1 MSNTVTSAFID
12 LATFDEIEKYLYNG
26 PTAITFFVRCV
37 RKATWF
43 AQVPVPLTQNAGNP
57 EFDGDVAFQISRA
70 GDYLLHVWLRATLP
84 AVSIGT
90 SAGGAGIR
98 WCANIGHNLI
108 DLTWISFNDLKV
120 QEFDS
125 FWLDMWSAFTVPA
138 SKRTGYNNMVGNV
151 ADLTNPSTALPAYTI
166 NVPLPYFFT
175 RDTGVALPTAAL
187 PYNEMRIH
195 FEFRRWQ
202 ELLIFDGAAGPS
214 DLVTA
219 TSAISLRNV
228 QLWANYAV
236 VSNEERVKMGK
247 CPRDMVI
254 EQVQRHGGR
263 AFQAA
268 NVTVNSNASYDIRFS
283 HSIKAL
289 FWNIANTTICNSTNG
304 NAAREWSNYTT
315 GGTCSVSPN
324 DNQVFNGLDG
334 TDPISLSSLLYE
346 NTYRLFEMGSD
357 YFSLVQPWYHFTSV
371 PEETGYHVY
380 SFALHPESMDPSAST
395 NFGKLTNVSLQLT
408 PSADA
413 VTANSPNQ
421 ELPTQQ
427 FQVYIRGLNFNI
439 VRVSGGGFYPSKQ
452 GGQKR
457 REKYHAD
464 EMLAL
469 SSEER
474 LSSNN
479 WFNPVTAGASLITCY

>member
-26 PTAITFFVRCV
+26 PTAITYFVRCV

-57 EFDGDVAFQISRA
+57 EFNGDVAFQISRA

-84 AVSIGT
+84 EISISAPSEAGT
-90 SAGGAGIR
+90 GIR
-98 WCANIGHNLI
+98 WAANIGHNLI

-138 SKRTGYNNMVGNV
+138 SKRNGYNNMIGNV
-151 ADLTNPSTALPAYTI
+151 ADLTTPTLTLPAYTV

-195 FEFRRWQ
+195 FEFRDWR
-202 ELLIFDGAAGPS
+202 ELLIFDGAANP
-214 DLVTA
+214 DNLNTA
-219 TSAISLRNV
+219 QSNISLRNV

-263 AFQAA
+263 SFNAA
-268 NVTVNSNASYDIRFS
+268 QIGVNSNASYDVRFS

-289 FWNIANTTICNSTNG
+289 FWNVCNSTVCN
-304 NAAREWSNYTT
+304 R
-315 GGTCSVSPN
+315 
-324 DNQVFNGLDG
+324 
-334 TDPISLSSLLYE
+334 
-346 NTYRLFEMGSD
+346 
-357 YFSLVQPWYHFTSV
+357 
-371 PEETGYHVY
+371 
-380 SFALHPESMDPSAST
+380 
-395 NFGKLTNVSLQLT
+395 
-408 PSADA
+408 
-413 VTANSPNQ
+413 
-421 ELPTQQ
+421 
-427 FQVYIRGLNFNI
+427 
-439 VRVSGGGFYPSKQ
+439 
-452 GGQKR
+452 
-457 REKYHAD
+457 
-464 EMLAL
+464 
-469 SSEER
+469 
-474 LSSNN
+474 
-479 WFNPVTAGASLITCY
+479 

>member
-26 PTAITFFVRCV
+26 PTAITYFVRCV
-37 RKATWF
+37 RKSTWF

-57 EFDGDVAFQISRA
+57 QFNGDVAFQISRA

-84 AVSIGT
+84 AISISQTSSGGT
-90 SAGGAGIR
+90 GIR
-98 WCANIGHNLI
+98 WAANIGHNLI

-125 FWLDMWSAFTVPA
+125 FWLDMWSAFTVSA
-138 SKRTGYNNMVGNV
+138 SKRNGYNNMIGNV
-151 ADLTNPSTALPAYTI
+151 ADLTNTTLSLPAYTVNI
-166 NVPLPYFFT
+166 PLPYFFT
-175 RDTGVALPTAAL
+175 RDTGIALPTAAL

-195 FEFRRWQ
+195 FEFRNWN
-202 ELLIFDGAAGPS
+202 ELLIFDGNAGPN
-214 DLVTA
+214 DLNA
-219 TSAISLRNV
+219 NSANPQLTSV

-263 AFQAA
+263 AFNAA
-268 NVTVNSNASYDIRFS
+268 SVGINSNAVFDIRFS

-289 FWNIANTTICNSTNG
+289 FWNVCNSTICNSTNG
-304 NAAREWSNYTT
+304 NQAREWSNYTT
-315 GGTCSVSPN
+315 GGVCSDEPN
-324 DNQVFNGLDG
+324 NNQVINGLDG

-346 NTYRLFEMGSD
+346 NTYRLFDMGSD
-357 YFSLVQPWYHFTSV
+357 YFSLVQPWFFWTSI

-380 SFALHPESMDPSAST
+380 SFALEPESMDPTAST

-408 PSADA
+408 PSQDA
-413 VTANSPNQ
+413 VDAVGSTIP
-421 ELPTQQ
+421 QQ
-427 FQVYIRGLNFNI
+427 FQVYIRALNFNV
-439 VRVSGGGFYPSKQ
+439 VRVSGGALGLKASP
-452 GGQKR
+452 QK
-457 REKYHAD
+457 YCAS
-464 EMLAL
+464 EMLDL
-469 SSEER
+469 SLEKR
-474 LSSNN
+474 LVSNT
-479 WFNPVTAGASLITCY
+479 PVWVR

>member
-57 EFDGDVAFQISRA
+57 QFNGDVAFQISRA
-70 GDYLLHVWLRATLP
+70 GDYLLHTWLRFCLP
-84 AVSIGT
+84 AVS
-90 SAGGAGIR
+90 AEGGDVR
-98 WCANIGHNLI
+98 WCRNIGHNLI
-108 DLTWISFNDLKV
+108 DLCWISFNDLKV

-125 FWLDMWSAFTVPA
+125 YWLDMWSQFTIPA
-138 SKRTGYNNMVGNV
+138 SKQNGYNNMIGNV
-151 ADLTNPSTALPAYTI
+151 AELTTEGLAELPEYTV
-166 NVPLPYFFT
+166 NVPLPFFFT

-195 FEFRRWQ
+195 FEFRSLD
-202 ELLIFDGAAGPS
+202 ELLIGEYDGSPQ
-214 DLVTA
+214 LK
-219 TSAISLRNV
+219 NV

-263 AFQAA
+263 SFNAA
-268 NVTVNSNASYDIRFS
+268 QIGTSSNTPYDIRFS

-289 FWNIANTTICNSTNG
+289 FWNVANTTREDPSRP
-304 NAAREWSNYTT
+304 AREWSNYTT
-315 GGTCSVSPN
+315 GSLAGPPEQAPDDLIVEGGYP
-324 DNQVFNGLDG
+324 GG
-334 TDPISLSSLLYE
+334 ADPVAATSLLYE
-346 NTYRLFEMGSD
+346 NTFRLFEMGSD
-357 YFSLVQPWYHFTSV
+357 YFSLVQPWYHFTSI

-380 SFALHPESMDPSAST
+380 SFALNPEAMDPSGTT

-408 PSADA
+408 PSAA
-413 VTANSPNQ
+413 AFEANTKPEDRLDSTNP
-421 ELPTQQ
+421 LPQQ
-427 FQVYIRGLNFNI
+427 TFQVFIRALNFNI
-439 VRVSGGGFYPSKQ
+439 VRVSGG
-452 GGQKR
+452 
-457 REKYHAD
+457 
-464 EMLAL
+464 AL
-469 SSEER
+469 G
-474 LSSNN
+474 L
-479 WFNPVTAGASLITCY
+479 PVL

>member
-26 PTAITFFVRCV
+26 PTAVTYFVRCV
-37 RKATWF
+37 RKSTWF

-57 EFDGDVAFQISRA
+57 EFNGDVAFQISRA

-84 AVSIGT
+84 SVSIVSGP
-90 SAGGAGIR
+90 SVPGSGIR

-125 FWLDMWSAFTVPA
+125 YWLDMWSEFTVSA
-138 SKRTGYNNMVGNV
+138 SKRNGYNNMIGHVF
-151 ADLTNPSTALPAYTI
+151 DLTNTTNVLPSYTV

-175 RDTGVALPTAAL
+175 RDSGVALPTAAL

-195 FEFRRWQ
+195 FEFRNWT
-202 ELLIFDGAAGPS
+202 ELLIIDGDAQ
-214 DLVTA
+214 LA
-219 TSAISLRNV
+219 TSPSNIRLSNV

-263 AFQAA
+263 SFNPAQ
-268 NVTVNSNASYDIRFS
+268 VGVNSNSSYDIRFS

-289 FWNIANTTICNSTNG
+289 FWNVANTTICSGGVGTVNQ
-304 NAAREWSNYTT
+304 AREWSNYTT
-315 GGTCSVSPN
+315 GGACSSIPN
-324 DNQVFNGLDG
+324 NNFVLNGEDG
-334 TDPISLSSLLYE
+334 SDPIALSSLLYE

-357 YFSLVQPWYHFTSV
+357 YFSLVQPYYFFTSI
-371 PEETGYHVY
+371 PEHTGYHVY
-380 SFALHPESMDPSAST
+380 SFALHPEAMDPSAST

-413 VTANSPNQ
+413 VNAAQALDQAGQPVETAENQ
-421 ELPTQQ
+421 V
-427 FQVYIRGLNFNI
+427 FQVFIRALNFNI
-439 VRVSGGGFYPSKQ
+439 VRVSGG
-452 GGQKR
+452 
-457 REKYHAD
+457 
-464 EMLAL
+464 AL
-469 SSEER
+469 G
-474 LSSNN
+474 L
-479 WFNPVTAGASLITCY
+479 PVL

>member
-26 PTAITFFVRCV
+26 PTAITYFVRCV

-43 AQVPVPLTQNAGNP
+43 SQVPVPLTQNAGNP
-57 EFDGDVAFQISRA
+57 EFNGDVAFQISRA

-84 AVSIGT
+84 EVSIAVSGQPA
-90 SAGGAGIR
+90 AGFGIR
-98 WCANIGHNLI
+98 WAANIGHNLI

-125 FWLDMWSAFTVPA
+125 YWLDMWSAFTIPA
-138 SKRTGYNNMVGNV
+138 SKRNGYNNMIGNI
-151 ADLTNPSTALPAYTI
+151 ADLTTPTFVLPAYTV

-175 RDTGVALPTAAL
+175 RETGISLPTAAL

-195 FEFRRWQ
+195 FEFRDWR
-202 ELLIFDGAAGPS
+202 ELLIFDGGASPN
-214 DLVTA
+214 DLMTNSR
-219 TSAISLRNV
+219 TPSLRNV

-263 AFQAA
+263 AFNAA
-268 NVTVNSNASYDIRFS
+268 QIGVNSNASYDIRFS

-289 FWNIANTTICNSTNG
+289 FWNVANTTICNSASG
-304 NAAREWSNYTT
+304 NQAREWSNYTT
-315 GGTCSVSPN
+315 GGVCSAVPN
-324 DNQVFNGLDG
+324 DNQVIQGLDG

-357 YFSLVQPWYHFTSV
+357 YFSLVQPFYFFTSI

-380 SFALHPESMDPSAST
+380 SYALQPEALDPTAST
-395 NFGKLTNVSLQLT
+395 NYGKLTNVSLQLT
-408 PSADA
+408 PSQDA
-413 VTANSPNQ
+413 VTANTATDEFPA
-421 ELPTQQ
+421 QQ
-427 FQVYIRGLNFNI
+427 FQVYIRALNFNI
-439 VRVSGGGFYPSKQ
+439 VRVSGG
-452 GGQKR
+452 
-457 REKYHAD
+457 
-464 EMLAL
+464 AL
-469 SSEER
+469 G
-474 LSSNN
+474 L
-479 WFNPVTAGASLITCY
+479 PVL

>member
-26 PTAITFFVRCV
+26 PTAITYFVRCV

-57 EFDGDVAFQISRA
+57 EFNGDVAFQISRA

-84 AVSIGT
+84 AVEISGLE
-90 SAGGAGIR
+90 GQGLPGIR
-98 WCANIGHNLI
+98 WAANIGHNLI

-125 FWLDMWSAFTVPA
+125 FWLDMWSSFTVPA
-138 SKRTGYNNMVGNV
+138 SKRNGYNNMIGNV
-151 ADLTNPSTALPAYTI
+151 ADLTTPTLSLPAYTV

-195 FEFRRWQ
+195 FEFRDWR
-202 ELLIFDGAAGPS
+202 ELLIFDGDANPI

-219 TSAISLRNV
+219 QSNISLRNV

-263 AFQAA
+263 SFNAA
-268 NVTVNSNASYDIRFS
+268 QIGINSNASYDIRFS

-289 FWNIANTTICNSTNG
+289 FWNVCNSTICNMDNG
-304 NAAREWSNYTT
+304 NKAREWSNYTT
-315 GGTCSVSPN
+315 GGVCSQIPN
-324 DNQVFNGLDG
+324 DNQVVNGLDG
-334 TDPISLSSLLYE
+334 TDPIALSSLLYE

-357 YFSLVQPWYHFTSV
+357 YFSLVQPWFHFTAI

-380 SFALHPESMDPSAST
+380 SFALEPEAMDPSAST

-408 PSADA
+408 PSQDA
-413 VTANSPNQ
+413 VDAAGVNNPAAV
-421 ELPTQQ
+421 PQQ
-427 FQVYIRGLNFNI
+427 FQVYIRALNFNI
-439 VRVSGGGFYPSKQ
+439 VRISGG
-452 GGQKR
+452 
-457 REKYHAD
+457 
-464 EMLAL
+464 AL
-469 SSEER
+469 G
-474 LSSNN
+474 L
-479 WFNPVTAGASLITCY
+479 PVL

>member
-26 PTAITFFVRCV
+26 PTAVTYFVRCV

-57 EFDGDVAFQISRA
+57 NFNGDVAFQISRA

-84 AVSIGT
+84 AVSVSLAT
-90 SAGGAGIR
+90 PSPSLPVASGIR
-98 WCANIGHNLI
+98 WCRNIGHNLI
-108 DLTWISFNDLKV
+108 DLTWITFNDLKV

-125 FWLDMWSAFTVPA
+125 YWLDMWSAFTVTQ
-138 SKRTGYNNMVGNV
+138 SKRTGYDNMIGEIH
-151 ADLTNPSTALPAYTI
+151 DLTQTTNSLPAYTV

-175 RDTGVALPTAAL
+175 RNTGVALPTAAL

-195 FEFRRWQ
+195 FEFRNWP
-202 ELLIFDGAAGPS
+202 ELLIFDGGAGPN
-214 DLVTA
+214 DLVTPA
-219 TSAISLRNV
+219 SSINLTNV

-254 EQVQRHGGR
+254 EQVQRTGGR
-263 AFQAA
+263 AFNAA
-268 NVTVNSNASYDIRFS
+268 QIGLSNAAYDIRFS

-289 FWNIANTTICNSTNG
+289 FWNIANTTICNSSRG
-304 NAAREWSNYTT
+304 NQAREWSNYTT
-315 GGTCSVSPN
+315 GGICSDFVA
-324 DNQVFNGLDG
+324 NGEAG
-334 TDPISLSSLLYE
+334 SDPVALSSLLYE

-357 YFSLVQPWYHFTSV
+357 YFSLVQPWYFFIAI
-371 PEETGYHVY
+371 PEKTGYHVY
-380 SFALHPESMDPSAST
+380 SFALEPQAMDPTAST

-408 PSADA
+408 PSQSAID
-413 VTANSPNQ
+413 ANSAQVP
-421 ELPTQQ
+421 QQ

-439 VRVSGGGFYPSKQ
+439 VRCSGG
-452 GGQKR
+452 
-457 REKYHAD
+457 
-464 EMLAL
+464 AL
-469 SSEER
+469 G
-474 LSSNN
+474 L
-479 WFNPVTAGASLITCY
+479 PVL